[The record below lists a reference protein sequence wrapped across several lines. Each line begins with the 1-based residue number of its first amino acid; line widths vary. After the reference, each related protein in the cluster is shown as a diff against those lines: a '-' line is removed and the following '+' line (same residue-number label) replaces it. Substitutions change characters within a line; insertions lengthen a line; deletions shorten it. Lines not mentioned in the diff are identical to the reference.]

1 MNIKNPMHPG
11 EFLLEAFMKPF
22 GISVKKMA
30 DELCVSQSTVSRL
43 INKKADLTAE
53 MAIRL
58 SVVVGRSPESWL
70 NMQNNYSLNRVS
82 ADKGSLL
89 SSLKPIEFDF
99 DAIKFDFYDKVE

>member
-1 MNIKNPMHPG
+1 MSIKNPMHPG

-30 DELCVSQSTVSRL
+30 DGLGVSQSTVSRL

-70 NMQNNYSLNRVS
+70 NMQSNYSLNRLA
-82 ADKGSLL
+82 ADKGRLL
-89 SSLKPIEFDF
+89 PSLKPIKFDF
-99 DAIKFDFYDKVE
+99 DGKVE

>member
-1 MNIKNPMHPG
+1 MSMKNPMHPG

-30 DELCVSQSTVSRL
+30 EGLGVSQSAVSRL

-58 SVVVGRSPESWL
+58 SIVVGRSPESWL
-70 NMQNNYSLNRVS
+70 NMQNNYSLNRLT
-82 ADKGSLL
+82 ADKGRFL
-89 SSLKPIEFDF
+89 SSLNP
-99 DAIKFDFYDKVE
+99 IKFDFNAKGE

>member
-1 MNIKNPMHPG
+1 MSIKNPMHPG

-30 DELCVSQSTVSRL
+30 DGLGVSQSTVSRL

-70 NMQNNYSLNRVS
+70 NMQSNYSLNRLA
-82 ADKGSLL
+82 ADNGRLL
-89 SSLKPIEFDF
+89 PSLKPIKFDF
-99 DAIKFDFYDKVE
+99 DGKVE

>member
-1 MNIKNPMHPG
+1 MSIKNPMHPG
-11 EFLLEAFMKPF
+11 EFMLEAFMKPF

-30 DELCVSQSTVSRL
+30 EGLVVSQSTVSRL

-70 NMQNNYSLNRVS
+70 NMQNNYSLNKFMS
-82 ADKGSLL
+82 NNQSEL
-89 SSLKPIEFDF
+89 SSLKR
-99 DAIKFDFYDKVE
+99 IKFEPTHDVEVE

>member
-1 MNIKNPMHPG
+1 MSIKNPMHPG

-22 GISVKKMA
+22 GISVKKMS
-30 DELCVSQSTVSRL
+30 DGLGVSQSTVSRL

-70 NMQNNYSLNRVS
+70 NMQSNYSLNRLA
-82 ADKGSLL
+82 ADNGRLL
-89 SSLKPIEFDF
+89 SSLKPIKFDF
-99 DAIKFDFYDKVE
+99 DGKVE

>member
-1 MNIKNPMHPG
+1 MSMKNPMHPG

-22 GISVKKMA
+22 EISVKKMA
-30 DELCVSQSTVSRL
+30 DGLGVSQSAVSRL

-70 NMQNNYSLNRVS
+70 NMQNNYSLNRLT
-82 ADKGSLL
+82 ADKVGLL
-89 SSLKPIEFDF
+89 YSLKPIKFDF
-99 DAIKFDFYDKVE
+99 DGKVE

>member
-11 EFLLEAFMKPF
+11 EFLLEEFMKPF

-30 DELCVSQSTVSRL
+30 DGLGVSQSTVSRL

-58 SVVVGRSPESWL
+58 STVVGRSPESWL
-70 NMQNNYSLNRVS
+70 NMQNNYSLNKFMS
-82 ADKGSLL
+82 KNQSEL
-89 SSLKPIEFDF
+89 SSLKR
-99 DAIKFDFYDKVE
+99 IKFDFDGEIE

>member
-1 MNIKNPMHPG
+1 MSIKNPMHPG

-30 DELCVSQSTVSRL
+30 EGLVVSQSTVSRL

-70 NMQNNYSLNRVS
+70 NMQNNYSLNKLMS
-82 ADKGSLL
+82 NNQSEL
-89 SSLKPIEFDF
+89 SSLKR
-99 DAIKFDFYDKVE
+99 IKFEPTHDGDVE

>member
-1 MNIKNPMHPG
+1 MSMKNPMHPG

-22 GISVKKMA
+22 EISVKKMA
-30 DELCVSQSTVSRL
+30 DGLGVSQSAVSRL

-70 NMQNNYSLNRVS
+70 NMQNNYSLNRLA
-82 ADKGSLL
+82 ADKVSLL
-89 SSLKPIEFDF
+89 SSLNP
-99 DAIKFDFYDKVE
+99 IKFDFDGKVE